1 LASVNGALS
10 NDGAATVYDFDEGIR
25 KHSQQVY
32 GPVMS
37 LLVQQ
42 PQTLELL
49 ESLEK
54 DKERDRY
61 FEDYKKEHQMKM
73 STWKM
78 QSV

>member
-1 LASVNGALS
+1 VNGGGTLS
-10 NDGAATVYDFDEGIR
+10 NDGASTVYDFDEGIR
-25 KHSQQVY
+25 KHSQHVY
-32 GPVMS
+32 GPVLS

-42 PQTLELL
+42 PQTMELL

-54 DKERDRY
+54 DKDRERY

-73 STWKM
+73 NTWKM